1 VVVTNFAAC
10 SDSSSIRI
18 RPCSPKEFFANIANT
33 ITPNGDDRNDTWKI
47 DEAAAYP
54 NIEIE
59 IFDRWGKLVWK
70 STRGYSVE
78 WDGKNMNG
86 RNLPMDSYFYVI
98 HLNDGSDQITGTIT
112 IMR

>member
-1 VVVTNFAAC
+1 VFRLVLNQ
-10 SDSSSIRI
+10 
-18 RPCSPKEFFANIANT
+18 
-33 ITPNGDDRNDTWKI
+33 DTWKI